1 MFSFNSVLFVLVNT
15 LLYLS
20 LPVQSF
26 PLAQIY
32 NEIKAHSSSGP
43 RVSHLKVRTAGPTHA
58 GIITHPPAQLQQA
71 IFGIERPEPDLLP
84 ESGLYTRGGLSK
96 ATQEALDKF
105 LASNQN
111 QPSIFYGLSIVGLGL
126 YDQPNGVW
134 QFRLR
139 VDLAV
144 TTLKDA
150 KGHTKLPQL
159 TVAYTQ
165 PHPTDANSLVM
176 GDLLDIYELSEED
189 IMETITT
196 DEPAARLM
204 AFLSSRV
211 SRMAGFQHKHVGTEE
226 FELTHPRTTDGKAV
240 GYN

>member
-1 MFSFNSVLFVLVNT
+1 MYSFSPMLFVLVNT

-32 NEIKAHSSSGP
+32 HEIKAHSSGP
-43 RVSHLKVRTAGPTHA
+43 KVSHFQVRTAGPTHA

-71 IFGIERPEPDLLP
+71 IFGIERSEPALLP
-84 ESGLYTRGGLSK
+84 QSGLYTRGGLSQT
-96 ATQEALDKF
+96 TQDNLDKF

-111 QPSIFYGLSIVGLGL
+111 QPSYFYGLSIVGLGL
-126 YDQPNGVW
+126 HDQPNGIW

-144 TTLKDA
+144 KTLKDA

-159 TVAYTQ
+159 TVSYTQ
-165 PHPTDANSLVM
+165 PHPTDENSLVM
-176 GDLLDIYELSEED
+176 GDLLDIYELSEQD
-189 IMETITT
+189 ILETITT
-196 DEPAARLM
+196 DEPAARIM

-211 SRMAGFQHKHVGTEE
+211 SRMAGFQHKHVGIEE
-226 FELTHPRTTDGKAV
+226 FELVHPRTTDAKAA

>member
-1 MFSFNSVLFVLVNT
+1 MYSFSPMLFVLVNT

-32 NEIKAHSSSGP
+32 HEIKAHSSGP
-43 RVSHLKVRTAGPTHA
+43 KVSHFQVRTAGPTHA

-71 IFGIERPEPDLLP
+71 IFGIERSEPASLP
-84 ESGLYTRGGLSK
+84 LSGLYTRGGLSQT
-96 ATQEALDKF
+96 TQDNLDKF

-111 QPSIFYGLSIVGLGL
+111 QPSYFYSLSIVGLGL
-126 YDQPNGVW
+126 HDQPNGIW

-144 TTLKDA
+144 KTLKDA

-159 TVAYTQ
+159 TVSYTQ
-165 PHPTDANSLVM
+165 PHPTDENSLVM
-176 GDLLDIYELSEED
+176 GDLLDIYELSEQD
-189 IMETITT
+189 ILETITT
-196 DEPAARLM
+196 DEPAARIM

-226 FELTHPRTTDGKAV
+226 FELIHPRTTDAKAV

>member
-1 MFSFNSVLFVLVNT
+1 MYSFSRVLFVLVNT

-32 NEIKAHSSSGP
+32 NEIKAHSSGP
-43 RVSHLKVRTAGPTHA
+43 KVSHLQVRTAGPTHA

-71 IFGIERPEPDLLP
+71 IFGIERSEPVLLP
-84 ESGLYTRGGLSK
+84 KSGLYTRGGLSQT
-96 ATQEALDKF
+96 TQDALDNF

-111 QPSIFYGLSIVGLGL
+111 QPSYFYSLSIVGLGL
-126 YDQPNGVW
+126 HDQPNGDW
-134 QFRLR
+134 KFRLR

-144 TTLKDA
+144 NTLKDA

-159 TVAYTQ
+159 TISYTQ
-165 PHPTDANSLVM
+165 PHPTDENSLVM
-176 GDLLDIYELSEED
+176 GDLLDIYELSEQD
-189 IMETITT
+189 ILETTTT
-196 DEPAARLM
+196 DEPSTRIM

-211 SRMAGFQHKHVGTEE
+211 SRMAGFQHKHVGIEE
-226 FELTHPRTTDGKAV
+226 FELVQPRTTDAKAA